1 MSEAVGAPVRPA
13 PQPAVGAWLLVIVA
27 LVAIMVLIGGATRLT
42 DSGLSITEWDFI
54 KGVFPPVNA
63 ADWAEEFNL
72 YRQTA
77 EYQLQNRGMTLSE
90 FQFIYWW
97 EWGHRFFGKL
107 IGVAF
112 ALPLLACLALG
123 KLKGRLIATLGL
135 FALGGVQG
143 FIGWWMV
150 ESGLSGRLDVA
161 PYRLATHLGIAFVI
175 LAVALALAL
184 ANFGWGRAAG
194 LGRAGSWR
202 PLALV
207 FPVLLFVQ
215 IIAGALVAGTKAG
228 MAFPDW
234 PTVGGHLFPPTYGEI
249 APFWRNLIENQ
260 AAVQFN
266 HRTLGYVVGGL
277 GLAIGFAAIA
287 RGSGWAGRLGQ
298 WVGALCLFQIILGIV
313 TVVHAAPLA
322 LGLMHQATAVA
333 LWLVTIAWAKAA
345 WPSPVR

>member
-1 MSEAVGAPVRPA
+1 M
-13 PQPAVGAWLLVIVA
+13 
-27 LVAIMVLIGGATRLT
+27 
-42 DSGLSITEWDFI
+42 
-54 KGVFPPVNA
+54 
-63 ADWAEEFNL
+63 
-72 YRQTA
+72 
-77 EYQLQNRGMTLSE
+77 
-90 FQFIYWW
+90 
-97 EWGHRFFGKL
+97 
-107 IGVAF
+107 
-112 ALPLLACLALG
+112 
-123 KLKGRLIATLGL
+123 
-135 FALGGVQG
+135 
-143 FIGWWMV
+143 
-150 ESGLSGRLDVA
+150 
-161 PYRLATHLGIAFVI
+161 
-175 LAVALALAL
+175 
-184 ANFGWGRAAG
+184 
-194 LGRAGSWR
+194 
-202 PLALV
+202 ALV